1 VEYSEIEAKYNGDS
15 RPTLMGALAVNLFSA
30 RRLATAGG
38 KSLRIAKISSMDYIV
53 RCAQRGALPM
63 TLDILVRNV
72 ALWGNEGLCDLGI
85 ANGRFVSVNPSGES
99 SVAVMTIDAEGR
111 MAVPGFVEPH
121 IHLDK
126 ALISERA
133 PVNRSGTLNEA
144 IEILWEL
151 KRNYVVDEIAGRAS
165 RVLTQ
170 ALDHGI
176 SKLRTHV
183 DVDPIGGTRPAEGLI
198 RARDRFRDLID
209 IQIVAFPQ
217 EGIVKSPGTEALMRK
232 VMELGVDVVGGMPFN
247 EASPADSR
255 RHIEIVFDIA
265 RQFDADID
273 MHVDETDDP
282 SARTLEVL
290 ADLTIANGWQ
300 GRVTA
305 GHTCALA
312 GYPRNY
318 ADHVI
323 SRLRQADVNM
333 IANPGTNLMLQGRLD
348 DYPKRRGVT
357 QVKELL
363 AAGVNVACGQ
373 DCVHDTFYPFGQN
386 DPLEIAFLLCHAS
399 HMSQPAEILTVMDM
413 VTRNG
418 AKALR
423 VPDFGVAVGSV
434 ADLVVLDACD
444 ARAAFATR
452 LPRRWVIR
460 KGKLIAQTSV
470 ETQRYF
476 DIPAAPAT

>member
-1 VEYSEIEAKYNGDS
+1 MA
-15 RPTLMGALAVNLFSA
+15 
-30 RRLATAGG
+30 
-38 KSLRIAKISSMDYIV
+38 
-53 RCAQRGALPM
+53 
-63 TLDILVRNV
+63 LDILIKNV
-72 ALWGNEGLCDLGI
+72 AVWGSDALRDLAVAG
-85 ANGRFVSVNPSGES
+85 GHF
-99 SVAVMTIDAEGR
+99 VAVPQNAAEISALVLDADGR
-111 MAVPGFVEPH
+111 IAVPGFVEPH

-133 PVNRSGTLNEA
+133 PFNVSGTLTEA
-144 IEILWEL
+144 IEILWEI
-151 KRNYVVDEIAGRAS
+151 KRNYTIEEIAERAS
-165 RVLTQ
+165 RVLVR
-170 ALDHGI
+170 AIENGI
-176 SKLRTHV
+176 LRLRSHV

-198 RARDRFRDLID
+198 RARDHFRDLID
-209 IQIVAFPQ
+209 VQIVAFPQ
-217 EGIVKSPGTEALMRK
+217 EGIVKSPGTEMLMRN
-232 VMELGVDVVGGMPFN
+232 VMKLGVDVVGGMPFN

-265 RQFDADID
+265 KEFDADID

-282 SARTLEVL
+282 SARTLEDL
-290 ADLTIANGWQ
+290 AELTIANGWQ

-312 GYPRNY
+312 SYPRDY
-318 ADHVI
+318 ADRVI
-323 SRLRQADVNM
+323 AQLKEAGINM
-333 IANPGTNLMLQGRLD
+333 IANPATNLMLQGRLD

-399 HMSQPAEILTVMDM
+399 HMSQPGEILKVMDM

-418 AKALR
+418 ARALR
-423 VPDFGVAVGSV
+423 APGFEVADGVV
-434 ADLVVLDACD
+434 ADLVVLDARD
-444 ARAAFATR
+444 AREAFATR

-460 KGKLIAQTSV
+460 KGKLVAEHAITRR
-470 ETQRYF
+470 RYF
-476 DIPAAPAT
+476 AHAVASA

>member
-1 VEYSEIEAKYNGDS
+1 
-15 RPTLMGALAVNLFSA
+15 
-30 RRLATAGG
+30 
-38 KSLRIAKISSMDYIV
+38 
-53 RCAQRGALPM
+53 M
-63 TLDILVRNV
+63 TPDILVKNV
-72 ALWGNEGLCDLGI
+72 ALWGTEGLCDLAI
-85 ANGRFVSVNPSGES
+85 ANGHFVSIGQGAAS
-99 SVAVMTIDAEGR
+99 SNAGLTLDAEGR

-133 PVNRSGTLNEA
+133 PVNISGTLTEA
-144 IEILWEL
+144 IEILWNI
-151 KRNYVVDEIAGRAS
+151 KRNYTVDEIADRAS
-165 RVLTQ
+165 RVLERV
-170 ALDHGI
+170 LESGI
-176 SKLRTHV
+176 FRLRTHV

-217 EGIVKSPGTEALMRK
+217 EGIVKSPGTEALMRE
-232 VMELGVDVVGGMPFN
+232 VMKSGVDVVGGMPFN
-247 EASPADSR
+247 ETSPQDSR

-265 RQFDADID
+265 REFDADID

-282 SARTLEVL
+282 MARTLEVL
-290 ADLTIANGWQ
+290 AELTIGNGWQ

-312 GYPRNY
+312 SYPRDY

-323 SRLRQADVNM
+323 GRLRQANVNV
-333 IANPGTNLMLQGRLD
+333 IANPATNLMLQGRLD

-386 DPLEIAFLLCHAS
+386 DPLEIGFLLCHAS
-399 HMSQPAEILTVMDM
+399 QMSQPAEILTVMDM
-413 VTRNG
+413 VTSNA

-423 VPDFGVAVGSV
+423 APDFRVAVGAV
-434 ADLVVLDACD
+434 ADLVVLDARD
-444 ARAAFATR
+444 AREAFATR
-452 LPRRWVIR
+452 APRRWVIR
-460 KGKLIAQTSV
+460 RGKLIA
-470 ETQRYF
+470 EAKLEMHRYF
-476 DIPAAPAT
+476 DVQAMPAT

>member
-1 VEYSEIEAKYNGDS
+1 
-15 RPTLMGALAVNLFSA
+15 
-30 RRLATAGG
+30 
-38 KSLRIAKISSMDYIV
+38 
-53 RCAQRGALPM
+53 M
-63 TLDILVRNV
+63 TLDIHVKNV
-72 ALWGNEGLCDLGI
+72 ALWGTEGLCDLGI
-85 ANGRFVSVNPSGES
+85 ANGRFVSVNQGVAS
-99 SVAVMTIDAEGR
+99 SAPILTLDAEGR

-133 PVNRSGTLNEA
+133 PVNRSGTLKEA

-151 KRNYVVDEIAGRAS
+151 KRNYTVDEIADRAS
-165 RVLTQ
+165 RVLAQ
-170 ALDHGI
+170 ALENGV

-198 RARDRFRDLID
+198 RVRDRFRDLID

-217 EGIVKSPGTEALMRK
+217 EGIVKSPGTEALMRE
-232 VMELGVDVVGGMPFN
+232 VMKLGVDVVGGMPFN
-247 EASPADSR
+247 EASPEDSR

-265 RQFDADID
+265 RQFDADVD

-282 SARTLEVL
+282 AARTLEVL
-290 ADLTIANGWQ
+290 AELTIANGWQ

-312 GYPRNY
+312 SYPRNY

-323 SRLRQADVNM
+323 DRLRQANVSM
-333 IANPGTNLMLQGRLD
+333 IANPATNLMLQGRLD

-413 VTRNG
+413 VTNNA

-423 VPDFGVAVGSV
+423 VPDFRVAVGAV
-434 ADLVVLDACD
+434 ADLVVLEARD
-444 ARAAFATR
+444 ARRAFATR

-460 KGKLIAQTSV
+460 KGKLIAQTRV
-470 ETQRYF
+470 ETHRNF
-476 DIPAAPAT
+476 DLSAAPVR

>member
-1 VEYSEIEAKYNGDS
+1 MI
-15 RPTLMGALAVNLFSA
+15 
-30 RRLATAGG
+30 
-38 KSLRIAKISSMDYIV
+38 
-53 RCAQRGALPM
+53 
-63 TLDILVRNV
+63 LDILVRNV
-72 ALWGNEGLCDLGI
+72 ALWGNEGLCDV
-85 ANGRFVSVNPSGES
+85 AMADGRFVSIGRASAS
-99 SVAVMTIDAEGR
+99 STATLTLDAEGR

-126 ALISERA
+126 AMISERA
-133 PVNRSGTLNEA
+133 PVNVSGTLTEA
-144 IEILWEL
+144 IEILWEI
-151 KRNYVVDEIAGRAS
+151 KRNYTVDEIADRAS
-165 RVLTQ
+165 RVITQ
-170 ALDHGI
+170 ALENGV

-198 RARDRFRDLID
+198 RARDRFHDLLD

-217 EGIVKSPGTEALMRK
+217 EGIVKSPGTEALMRQ
-232 VMELGVDVVGGMPFN
+232 VMKLGVDVVGGMPFN

-265 RQFDADID
+265 KEFDADID

-282 SARTLEVL
+282 KARTLEVL
-290 ADLTIANGWQ
+290 AELTIANRWQ

-312 GYPRNY
+312 SYPRNY

-323 SRLRQADVNM
+323 DRLREANVNM
-333 IANPGTNLMLQGRLD
+333 IANPATNLMLQGRLD

-399 HMSQPAEILTVMDM
+399 QMSQPPEILTVMDM
-413 VTRNG
+413 ITNKG

-423 VPDFGVAVGSV
+423 VPDFGVAVGAV
-434 ADLVVLDACD
+434 ADLVVLDARD
-444 ARAAFATR
+444 AREAFARRT
-452 LPRRWVIR
+452 PRRWVIR
-460 KGKLIAQTSV
+460 KGRLIA
-470 ETQRYF
+470 EARIEMRRHF
-476 DIPAAPAT
+476 DMPR

>member
-1 VEYSEIEAKYNGDS
+1 
-15 RPTLMGALAVNLFSA
+15 M
-30 RRLATAGG
+30 
-38 KSLRIAKISSMDYIV
+38 
-53 RCAQRGALPM
+53 
-63 TLDILVRNV
+63 LDILVKNV
-72 ALWGNEGLCDLGI
+72 ALWGSEGLCDLGI
-85 ANGRFVSVNPSGES
+85 ENGRFVSVSPGGVS
-99 SVAVMTIDAEGR
+99 SAAALTLDAEGR

-133 PVNRSGTLNEA
+133 PVNRSGTLTEA

-151 KRNYVVDEIAGRAS
+151 KRNCTADEIADRAS
-165 RVLTQ
+165 RVLAR
-170 ALDHGI
+170 ALENGV
-176 SKLRTHV
+176 SRLRSHV
-183 DVDPIGGTRPAEGLI
+183 DVDPIGGTRPAEGVI
-198 RARDRFRDLID
+198 RARERFGDLID

-217 EGIVKSPGTEALMRK
+217 EGIVKSPGTEALMRE
-232 VMELGVDVVGGMPFN
+232 VMKLGVDVVGGMPFN
-247 EASPADSR
+247 EASPQNSR

-282 SARTLEVL
+282 KARTLEVV
-290 ADLTIANGWQ
+290 AELTIANGWQ

-312 GYPRNY
+312 GYPRDY

-323 SRLRQADVNM
+323 GRLHEANVNM
-333 IANPGTNLMLQGRLD
+333 IANPATNLMLQGRLD

-413 VTRNG
+413 VTGNG

-423 VPDFGVAVGSV
+423 VPDFRVVVGGV
-434 ADLVVLDACD
+434 ADLVVLDAHD

-452 LPRRWVIR
+452 RPRRWVIR
-460 KGKLIAQTSV
+460 KGKLIA
-470 ETQRYF
+470 ETQFETRRYF
-476 DIPAAPAT
+476 DIPAAT

>member
-1 VEYSEIEAKYNGDS
+1 MI
-15 RPTLMGALAVNLFSA
+15 
-30 RRLATAGG
+30 
-38 KSLRIAKISSMDYIV
+38 
-53 RCAQRGALPM
+53 
-63 TLDILVRNV
+63 LDILVKNV
-72 ALWGNEGLCDLGI
+72 AVWGTEAPCDIGI
-85 ANGRFVSVNPSGES
+85 AGGRFVSIGQGDASAK
-99 SVAVMTIDAEGR
+99 AVLTLDAEGR

-133 PVNRSGTLNEA
+133 PVNVSGTLTEA
-144 IEILWEL
+144 IEILWEI
-151 KRNYVVDEIAGRAS
+151 KRNYTVDEIADRAS
-165 RVLTQ
+165 RVLER
-170 ALDHGI
+170 ALENGI
-176 SKLRTHV
+176 SRLRTHV

-198 RARDRFRDLID
+198 RARDRFRDWMD

-217 EGIVKSPGTEALMRK
+217 EGIVKSPGTEALMRE
-232 VMELGVDVVGGMPFN
+232 VMKLGVDVVGGMPFN

-255 RHIEIVFDIA
+255 RHIEIAFDIA
-265 RQFDADID
+265 KEFDADID

-282 SARTLEVL
+282 MARTLEVL
-290 ADLTIANGWQ
+290 AELTIRHGWQ

-312 GYPRNY
+312 SYPRNY

-323 SRLRQADVNM
+323 GRLREAGVNM
-333 IANPGTNLMLQGRLD
+333 IANPATNLMLQGRLD

-363 AAGVNVACGQ
+363 TAGVNVACGQ

-399 HMSQPAEILTVMDM
+399 QMSQPAEIRSVMDM
-413 VTRNG
+413 ITSNG

-423 VPDFGVAVGSV
+423 GPDFRVAVGAV
-434 ADLVVLDACD
+434 ADFVVLDARD
-444 ARAAFATR
+444 AREAFTAR
-452 LPRRWVIR
+452 APRRWVIR
-460 KGKLIAQTSV
+460 KGKLIA
-470 ETQRYF
+470 EAKLDRRRYF
-476 DIPAAPAT
+476 DIQEMPVT

>member
-1 VEYSEIEAKYNGDS
+1 
-15 RPTLMGALAVNLFSA
+15 
-30 RRLATAGG
+30 
-38 KSLRIAKISSMDYIV
+38 
-53 RCAQRGALPM
+53 M
-63 TLDILVRNV
+63 TLDILIRNV
-72 ALWGNEGLCDLGI
+72 ALWGTDGIGDLAISG
-85 ANGRFVSVNPSGES
+85 GHFVDIDRVPVS
-99 SVAVMTIDAEGR
+99 ADTLTLDAEGR

-133 PVNRSGTLNEA
+133 RVNISGTLTEA
-144 IEILWEL
+144 IEILWNI
-151 KRNYVVDEIAGRAS
+151 KRNYTVDEIADRAS
-165 RVLTQ
+165 RVLER
-170 ALDHGI
+170 ALENGI
-176 SKLRTHV
+176 SRLRTHV

-198 RARDRFRDLID
+198 RARDRFRDLME

-217 EGIVKSPGTEALMRK
+217 EGIVKSPGTEALMRE

-247 EASPADSR
+247 EASPEDSR
-255 RHIEIVFDIA
+255 RHIEIAFDIA
-265 RQFDADID
+265 REFDADID

-282 SARTLEVL
+282 LARTLEVL
-290 ADLTIANGWQ
+290 AELTIRNGWQ

-312 GYPRNY
+312 SYPRTY

-323 SRLRQADVNM
+323 DRLREANVSM
-333 IANPGTNLMLQGRLD
+333 IANPATNLMLQGRLD

-399 HMSQPAEILTVMDM
+399 QMSQPAEILTVMDM

-423 VPDFGVAVGSV
+423 LPDFRVAVGAI
-434 ADLVVLDACD
+434 ADLVVLDARD
-444 ARAAFATR
+444 AREAFATR
-452 LPRRWVIR
+452 APRRWVIR
-460 KGKLIAQTSV
+460 KGRLIA
-470 ETQRYF
+470 ETRRETRRYF
-476 DIPAAPAT
+476 DIAALPNT

>member
-1 VEYSEIEAKYNGDS
+1 
-15 RPTLMGALAVNLFSA
+15 
-30 RRLATAGG
+30 
-38 KSLRIAKISSMDYIV
+38 
-53 RCAQRGALPM
+53 M
-63 TLDILVRNV
+63 TPDILVKNV
-72 ALWGNEGLCDLGI
+72 ALWGTEGLCDLGI
-85 ANGRFVSVNPSGES
+85 ANGYFVSIGQSTAS
-99 SVAVMTIDAEGR
+99 SNAGLTLDADGR

-133 PVNRSGTLNEA
+133 PVNVSGTLTEA
-144 IEILWEL
+144 IEILWEI
-151 KRNYVVDEIAGRAS
+151 KRNYTVDEIADRAS
-165 RVLTQ
+165 RVLER
-170 ALDHGI
+170 ALENGI
-176 SKLRTHV
+176 FRLRTHV
-183 DVDPIGGTRPAEGLI
+183 DVDPIGGVRPAEGLI
-198 RARDRFRDLID
+198 RARDRFRGLID

-217 EGIVKSPGTEALMRK
+217 EGIVKSPGTETLIRE
-232 VMELGVDVVGGMPFN
+232 VMKSGVDVVGGMPFN
-247 EASPADSR
+247 EASPEDSR

-282 SARTLEVL
+282 MARTLEVL
-290 ADLTIANGWQ
+290 AELTIANGWQ

-312 GYPRNY
+312 SYPRDY

-323 SRLRQADVNM
+323 KRLREANVNM
-333 IANPGTNLMLQGRLD
+333 IANPATNLMLQGRLD

-399 HMSQPAEILTVMDM
+399 QMSQPAEILTVMDM
-413 VTRNG
+413 VTNNG

-423 VPDFGVAVGSV
+423 LPDFCVTVGAV
-434 ADLVVLDACD
+434 ADLVVLDAHD
-444 ARAAFATR
+444 AREAFATR
-452 LPRRWVIR
+452 SPRRWVIR
-460 KGKLIAQTSV
+460 RGMLIV
-470 ETQRYF
+470 EARREMRRYF
-476 DIPAAPAT
+476 DVPAVPDT

>member
-1 VEYSEIEAKYNGDS
+1 
-15 RPTLMGALAVNLFSA
+15 
-30 RRLATAGG
+30 
-38 KSLRIAKISSMDYIV
+38 MD
-53 RCAQRGALPM
+53 
-63 TLDILVRNV
+63 LDILIKNV
-72 ALWGNEGLCDLGI
+72 AVWGSDAPCDLAI
-85 ANGRFVSVNPSGES
+85 AGGRFVAVPHNAAEES
-99 SVAVMTIDAEGR
+99 ALVLDAGGR
-111 MAVPGFVEPH
+111 IAVPGFVEPH

-133 PVNRSGTLNEA
+133 PFNASGTLVEA
-144 IEILWEL
+144 IEILWEI
-151 KRNYVVDEIAGRAS
+151 KRNYTVDEIAERAS
-165 RVLTQ
+165 RVL
-170 ALDHGI
+170 ARAIENGI
-176 SKLRTHV
+176 LRLRTHV

-209 IQIVAFPQ
+209 VQIVAFPQ
-217 EGIVKSPGTEALMRK
+217 EGIVKSPGTEALMRD
-232 VMELGVDVVGGMPFN
+232 VMKLGVDVVGGMPFN
-247 EASPADSR
+247 EASPTDSR
-255 RHIEIVFDIA
+255 RHIEIVFEIA
-265 RQFDADID
+265 KEFDADID

-290 ADLTIANGWQ
+290 AELTIANGWQ

-312 GYPRNY
+312 SYPRDY
-318 ADHVI
+318 ADDVI
-323 SRLRQADVNM
+323 ARLKEADINM
-333 IANPGTNLMLQGRLD
+333 IANPATNLMLQGRLD

-399 HMSQPAEILTVMDM
+399 HMSQPGEIRTVMDM

-423 VPDFGVAVGSV
+423 ASGFEVAVGAI
-434 ADLVVLDACD
+434 ADLVVLDAHD
-444 ARAAFATR
+444 AREAFATR

-460 KGKLIAQTSV
+460 KGKLIA
-470 ETQRYF
+470 EHAIERRRYF
-476 DIPAAPAT
+476 AYPVAPS

>member
-1 VEYSEIEAKYNGDS
+1 MPLNGSAAALRTIGKQVLCQYNRLGFANS
-15 RPTLMGALAVNLFSA
+15 TGNKAASPAAERLRLPEREQIIKAATSANERP
-30 RRLATAGG
+30 
-38 KSLRIAKISSMDYIV
+38 
-53 RCAQRGALPM
+53 PM
-63 TLDILVRNV
+63 ALDILIKNV
-72 ALWGNEGLCDLGI
+72 AVWGTDALRDLAI
-85 ANGRFVSVNPSGES
+85 AGGRFV
-99 SVAVMTIDAEGR
+99 AVPQNAAEISALVLDAGGR
-111 MAVPGFVEPH
+111 IAVPGFVEPH

-133 PVNRSGTLNEA
+133 PFNVSGTLTEA
-144 IEILWEL
+144 IEILWEI
-151 KRNYVVDEIAGRAS
+151 KRNYTVDEIAERAS
-165 RVLTQ
+165 RVL
-170 ALDHGI
+170 ARAIENGI
-176 SKLRTHV
+176 LRLRTHV

-209 IQIVAFPQ
+209 VQIVAFPQ
-217 EGIVKSPGTEALMRK
+217 EGIVKSSGTEALMRDAMK
-232 VMELGVDVVGGMPFN
+232 LGVDVVGGMPFN
-247 EASPADSR
+247 EASPTDSR

-265 RQFDADID
+265 KEFDADID

-290 ADLTIANGWQ
+290 AELTIANGWQ

-312 GYPRNY
+312 SYPRDY

-323 SRLRQADVNM
+323 AQLKKAGINM
-333 IANPGTNLMLQGRLD
+333 IANPATNLMLQGRLD

-399 HMSQPAEILTVMDM
+399 HMSQPDEIRTVMDM

-423 VPDFGVAVGSV
+423 ASGFEVAVGAI
-434 ADLVVLDACD
+434 ADIVVLDAHD
-444 ARAAFATR
+444 AREAFATR

-460 KGKLIAQTSV
+460 KGKLIA
-470 ETQRYF
+470 EHAIERRRYF
-476 DIPAAPAT
+476 VYPVVPA

>member
-1 VEYSEIEAKYNGDS
+1 
-15 RPTLMGALAVNLFSA
+15 
-30 RRLATAGG
+30 
-38 KSLRIAKISSMDYIV
+38 
-53 RCAQRGALPM
+53 M
-63 TLDILVRNV
+63 TLDILVKNV
-72 ALWGNEGLCDLGI
+72 ALWGTEGLCDLGI
-85 ANGRFVSVNPSGES
+85 ANGRFVSMNQSGVS
-99 SVAVMTIDAEGR
+99 PTSILTLDADGR

-133 PVNRSGTLNEA
+133 PVNVSGTLTEA
-144 IEILWEL
+144 IEILWEI
-151 KRNYVVDEIAGRAS
+151 KRNYTVDEIADRAS
-165 RVLTQ
+165 RVLAR
-170 ALDHGI
+170 ALEHGV
-176 SKLRTHV
+176 SRLRTHV

-198 RARDRFRDLID
+198 RARDRFSDLID

-217 EGIVKSPGTEALMRK
+217 EGIVKSPGTEALMRE
-232 VMELGVDVVGGMPFN
+232 VMKLGVDVVGGMPFN
-247 EASPADSR
+247 EASPQDSR

-265 RQFDADID
+265 REFDADID

-282 SARTLEVL
+282 AARTLEML
-290 ADLTIANGWQ
+290 AELTIVNGWQ

-312 GYPRNY
+312 SYPRDY
-318 ADHVI
+318 ADRVI
-323 SRLRQADVNM
+323 ARLREANVNM
-333 IANPGTNLMLQGRLD
+333 IANPATNLMLQGRLD

-399 HMSQPAEILTVMDM
+399 QMSQPAEILAVMDM
-413 VTRNG
+413 VTING

-423 VPDFGVAVGSV
+423 VPDFRVAPGAV
-434 ADLVVLDACD
+434 ADLVVLDARD
-444 ARAAFATR
+444 AREAFAAR
-452 LPRRWVIR
+452 SPRRWVIR
-460 KGKLIAQTSV
+460 RGKLIA
-470 ETQRYF
+470 ETRLETRRYF
-476 DIPAAPAT
+476 DIYAVPAK

>member
-1 VEYSEIEAKYNGDS
+1 
-15 RPTLMGALAVNLFSA
+15 
-30 RRLATAGG
+30 
-38 KSLRIAKISSMDYIV
+38 
-53 RCAQRGALPM
+53 M
-63 TLDILVRNV
+63 TLDILVKNV
-72 ALWGNEGLCDLGI
+72 ALWGTEGLCDLGI
-85 ANGRFVSVNPSGES
+85 ADGRFVSVNPNGLS
-99 SVAVMTIDAEGR
+99 SAAVLTLDAEGR

-151 KRNYVVDEIAGRAS
+151 KRNYTVDEIADRAA
-165 RVLTQ
+165 RVLAR
-170 ALDHGI
+170 ALENGI
-176 SKLRTHV
+176 SMLRTHV

-198 RARDRFRDLID
+198 RARQRFGDLID

-217 EGIVKSPGTEALMRK
+217 EGIVKSPGTEALMRE
-232 VMELGVDVVGGMPFN
+232 VMRLGVDVVGGMPFN
-247 EASPADSR
+247 EASPQDSR

-282 SARTLEVL
+282 AARTLEVL
-290 ADLTIANGWQ
+290 AELTIANGWQ

-312 GYPRNY
+312 SYPRDY

-323 SRLRQADVNM
+323 GRLRQANVNM
-333 IANPGTNLMLQGRLD
+333 IANPATNLMLQGRLD

-399 HMSQPAEILTVMDM
+399 QMSQPAEILTVMDM
-413 VTRNG
+413 VTNNG

-423 VPDFGVAVGSV
+423 VPDFRVAVGGV
-434 ADLVVLDACD
+434 ADLVVLDARD
-444 ARAAFATR
+444 ARGAFATR

-460 KGKLIAQTSV
+460 KGRLIA
-470 ETQRYF
+470 ETHSETRRYF
-476 DIPAAPAT
+476 EIPAAAAT